1 MKENKRALIVIGI
14 LVLCCIACILYLFV
28 NRVHMPNV
36 SYMSIKQADLTDT
49 EREMFSLFDSGT
61 TDLFDFRVNTSDIKL
76 HINPISSLVIENP
89 YPT

>member
-61 TDLFDFRVNTSDIKL
+61 TDLFDFRVNTSDINITATI
-76 HINPISSLVIENP
+76 INGINDLEL
-89 YPT
+89 T